1 MDNIEAKPKTRPYR
15 DNEALRRAQKK
26 YYENNKEEKL
36 RQRAIYYKTWLESQ
50 NIDVM
55 KAKRRQAAK
64 IRYERSKALN
74 ILAKQDKQQLVEN
87 PLINNSE
94 ENINP

>member
-36 RQRAIYYKTWLESQ
+36 TQRAIYYKSWLESQ
-50 NIDVM
+50 NIDEL

-64 IRYERSKALN
+64 IRYERNKALN
-74 ILAKQDKQQLVEN
+74 ILAKQDKQQPVEN

-94 ENINP
+94 IIFNP